1 LSIQRIKNIK
11 KSVRLNIKIMQQKLL
26 FLFLTLIFIT
36 FQAVAQTESSSYAPT
51 EKALLWKIEG
61 NDLEV
66 PSFLFGTIHMIGKED
81 YVLRESV
88 KSALDDAAQITFE
101 INMDDMTDMG
111 AMMPLLMKMFMKND
125 TTLQDLLSKEDYE
138 VVEDHFAQSELP
150 LPMVFL
156 EKMKPMFLTMLDPEA
171 MGSLDMDGGEV
182 VSYEMELYEIAQKQ
196 DKEIGGLET
205 AEYQMSV
212 FDKIPYKAQA
222 EMLVQ
227 GIKVT
232 EDTTAIDQLAIMV
245 EMYKS
250 QDIQAMQE
258 MMEGD
263 GSEFAGY
270 EDILLIDRNRN
281 WIPVMEKMM
290 GEKNV
295 FFAVG
300 AGHLGG
306 EEGVIALL
314 RAEGYK
320 VTAVE

>member
-1 LSIQRIKNIK
+1 
-11 KSVRLNIKIMQQKLL
+11 MQQKLF
-26 FLFLTLIFIT
+26 FLFLTLIFTT
-36 FQAVAQTESSSYAPT
+36 FQAVAQTESSSHVPT
-51 EKALLWKIEG
+51 EKSLLWKIEG
-61 NDLEV
+61 NDLAD

-81 YVLRESV
+81 YILRESA

-125 TTLQDLLSKEDYE
+125 TTLQDLLSEEDYE
-138 VVEDHFAQSELP
+138 VVKDHFAQSELP

-171 MGSLDMDGGEV
+171 MGSLDMEGGEV

-196 DKEIGGLET
+196 NKEIGGLET

-232 EDTTAIDQLAIMV
+232 EDTTAIDQLAVMV
-245 EMYKS
+245 EMYKN

-263 GSEFAGY
+263 GSEIAGY
-270 EDILLIDRNRN
+270 EDILLIDRNKN

-290 GEKNV
+290 SEKKV

-306 EEGVIALL
+306 KQGVIALL